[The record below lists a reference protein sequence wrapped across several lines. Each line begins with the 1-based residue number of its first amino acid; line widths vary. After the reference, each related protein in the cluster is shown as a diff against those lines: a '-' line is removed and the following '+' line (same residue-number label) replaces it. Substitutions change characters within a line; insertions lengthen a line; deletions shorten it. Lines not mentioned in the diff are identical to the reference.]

1 MTSTQD
7 VLEKLG
13 CAYFETDIHGAI
25 TAVNDTF
32 CDLVGADCEQIL
44 GENLAE
50 IFRSSGPNMIEGALD
65 TIRDTGAA
73 IHNLELEFHNRIDQQ
88 MLLEISIIPDIGE
101 PGDGEILC
109 GLVREITSRRETLE
123 SLHAAEHELAIGRR
137 IQTNFLP
144 AQIPTI
150 AGWQINTHFEA
161 AREVAGDFYD
171 VFTLSSGRRVGLVMA
186 DVVDKGVGAA
196 LFMALFRSLIRA
208 FVDQHYKLGWM
219 DVLSSDQSSTR
230 EATSV
235 GQRRKMLST
244 GSTALQ
250 NAIDLT
256 NNFIAVNHG
265 DSNMF
270 ATMFVGVLDPAN
282 GSLMYINGG
291 HDPPILLRAS
301 GAVERLDPT
310 GPAVGILPDMKFS
323 IESTSLGEHDT
334 LIAYTDGV
342 PDALNPAGEPFG
354 EDRLLALIKSPSS
367 SAENLKDRIIDDLHA
382 HIAGKSQYDD
392 ITMFVLR
399 REPIS

>member
-1 MTSTQD
+1 MTRTQE

-13 CAYFETDIHGAI
+13 YAYFETDNSGVI
-25 TAVNDTF
+25 TAVNNAF
-32 CDLVGADCEQIL
+32 CDLVGAECEQIL
-44 GENLAE
+44 GENLKE
-50 IFRSSGPNMIEGALD
+50 IFQSSDSQILEGTLNTIQETGDAL
-65 TIRDTGAA
+65 R
-73 IHNLELEFHNRIDQQ
+73 NLELEFQNRSGQHL
-88 MLLEISIIPDIGE
+88 LLEISIAPDTDQPGE
-101 PGDGEILC
+101 QTILC
-109 GLVREITSRRETLE
+109 GLVREITSRKQTQE
-123 SLHAAEHELAIGRR
+123 SLHAAEHELEIGRR
-137 IQTNFLP
+137 IQASFLP
-144 AQIPTI
+144 SQIPAI
-150 AGWQINTHFEA
+150 PGWQIKAHFEA

-219 DVLSSDQSSTR
+219 DVLSSDLSSSHET
-230 EATSV
+230 TSV

-265 DSNMF
+265 DTNMF
-270 ATMFVGVLDPAN
+270 ATMFVGVLDPTN

-301 GAVERLDPT
+301 GAIERLEPT

-323 IESTSLGEHDT
+323 IENTTLDEHDT

-342 PDALNPAGEPFG
+342 PDALNPAGESFG
-354 EDRLLALIKSPSS
+354 EDRLLALIGSPADN
-367 SAENLKDRIIDDLHA
+367 AEQLKDRIVDGLHS

-399 REPIS
+399 RDTIS

>member
-1 MTSTQD
+1 
-7 VLEKLG
+7 
-13 CAYFETDIHGAI
+13 
-25 TAVNDTF
+25 
-32 CDLVGADCEQIL
+32 
-44 GENLAE
+44 
-50 IFRSSGPNMIEGALD
+50 
-65 TIRDTGAA
+65 
-73 IHNLELEFHNRIDQQ
+73 
-88 MLLEISIIPDIGE
+88 
-101 PGDGEILC
+101 
-109 GLVREITSRRETLE
+109 
-123 SLHAAEHELAIGRR
+123 
-137 IQTNFLP
+137 
-144 AQIPTI
+144 
-150 AGWQINTHFEA
+150 
-161 AREVAGDFYD
+161 
-171 VFTLSSGRRVGLVMA
+171 MA

-219 DVLSSDQSSTR
+219 DVLSSDLSSSQET
-230 EATSV
+230 TSV

-265 DSNMF
+265 DTNMF
-270 ATMFVGVLDPAN
+270 ATMFVGVLDPTN

-301 GAVERLDPT
+301 GAIERLDPT

-323 IESTSLGEHDT
+323 IENTTLDEHDT

-354 EDRLLALIKSPSS
+354 EDRLLALIETPSDN
-367 SAENLKDRIIDDLHA
+367 AEELKDRIVDGLHS

-399 REPIS
+399 RDPIS